1 MMRNSIL
8 EITDQEYTL
17 KFNKCDFD
25 LSFISSLVKRI
36 QNEQTF
42 FNRIWEDDGDIIS
55 KRTFQDDDG
64 FDHLSEK

>member
-1 MMRNSIL
+1 MTNSIL

-17 KFNKCDFD
+17 KLNKSDFD
-25 LSFISSLVKRI
+25 LSFISSLIKRI

-42 FNRIWEDDGDIIS
+42 FSRIWEDDGDIIS
-55 KRTFQDDDG
+55 KRSFQDEDG

>member
-1 MMRNSIL
+1 MRTSIL

-17 KFNKCDFD
+17 KLNKSDFD

-36 QNEQTF
+36 QSEQTF

-55 KRTFQDDDG
+55 RRTFEDDND

>member
-1 MMRNSIL
+1 MRNSIL

-17 KFNKCDFD
+17 KLNKSDFD

-36 QNEQTF
+36 QNEQSF

-55 KRTFQDDDG
+55 KRTFQDDDS

>member
-1 MMRNSIL
+1 MRNSIL

-17 KFNKCDFD
+17 KLNKSDFD

-42 FNRIWEDDGDIIS
+42 FSRIWEDDGDIIS
-55 KRTFQDDDG
+55 KRTFQDDDS

>member
-1 MMRNSIL
+1 MRTSIL

-17 KFNKCDFD
+17 KLNKSDFD

-36 QNEQTF
+36 QNEETF

-55 KRTFQDDDG
+55 RRSFEDEND

>member
-1 MMRNSIL
+1 MRTSIL

-17 KFNKCDFD
+17 KLNKSDFD
-25 LSFISSLVKRI
+25 LSLISSLVKRI
-36 QNEQTF
+36 QSEQTF

-55 KRTFQDDDG
+55 RRTFEDEND

>member
-1 MMRNSIL
+1 MKSSML

-17 KFNKCDFD
+17 KLNKSDFD

-42 FNRIWEDDGDIIS
+42 FSRIWEDDGDIIS
-55 KRTFQDDDG
+55 KRSFEDDND

>member
-1 MMRNSIL
+1 MRTSIL

-17 KFNKCDFD
+17 KLNKSDFD

-36 QNEQTF
+36 QSEQTF
-42 FNRIWEDDGDIIS
+42 FNHIWEDDGDIIS
-55 KRTFQDDDG
+55 RRTFEDDND